1 MKGWKDVGTEDVQR
15 WPGIVHGRGTR
26 QIARSRSL
34 ATFYPFNATLQ
45 PSFFTVSRPT
55 TPFYQRRR
63 RLTRRR
69 PDRIYFDVARAD
81 AIRLTRPIFRSRYGR
96 ILKGMR
102 GGSTTKHFFSRF
114 HRDGS
119 KVRCNESQH
128 AN

>member
-1 MKGWKDVGTEDVQR
+1 MLERRMFNVGRASYTVVDRIKLPDQD
-15 WPGIVHGRGTR
+15 
-26 QIARSRSL
+26 RSRL
-34 ATFYPFNATLQ
+34 FYPFNATLQ

>member
-1 MKGWKDVGTEDVQR
+1 MLERRMFNVGRASYTVVERVKLPDQD
-15 WPGIVHGRGTR
+15 
-26 QIARSRSL
+26 RSRL
-34 ATFYPFNATLQ
+34 FYPFNATLQ

-96 ILKGMR
+96 MWKGMR

>member
-1 MKGWKDVGTEDVQR
+1 MLERRMFNVGRASYTVVERVKLPDQD
-15 WPGIVHGRGTR
+15 
-26 QIARSRSL
+26 RSRL
-34 ATFYPFNATLQ
+34 FYPFNATLQ

>member
-1 MKGWKDVGTEDVQR
+1 MLERRMFNVGRASYTVVDRVKLPDQD
-15 WPGIVHGRGTR
+15 
-26 QIARSRSL
+26 RSRL
-34 ATFYPFNATLQ
+34 FYPFNATLR

-114 HRDGS
+114 HRDDS

>member
-1 MKGWKDVGTEDVQR
+1 MLERRMFNVGRASYTVVERVKLPDQD
-15 WPGIVHGRGTR
+15 
-26 QIARSRSL
+26 RSRL
-34 ATFYPFNATLQ
+34 FYPFNATLQ

-102 GGSTTKHFFSRF
+102 GGSITKHFFSRF

>member
-1 MKGWKDVGTEDVQR
+1 MLERRMFNVGRASYTVVERVKLPDQD
-15 WPGIVHGRGTR
+15 
-26 QIARSRSL
+26 RSRL
-34 ATFYPFNATLQ
+34 FYPFNATLQ

-96 ILKGMR
+96 MWKGMR

-114 HRDGS
+114 HSDDS

>member
-1 MKGWKDVGTEDVQR
+1 MLERRMFNVGRASYTVVDRVKLPDQD
-15 WPGIVHGRGTR
+15 
-26 QIARSRSL
+26 RSRL
-34 ATFYPFNATLQ
+34 FYPFNATLQ